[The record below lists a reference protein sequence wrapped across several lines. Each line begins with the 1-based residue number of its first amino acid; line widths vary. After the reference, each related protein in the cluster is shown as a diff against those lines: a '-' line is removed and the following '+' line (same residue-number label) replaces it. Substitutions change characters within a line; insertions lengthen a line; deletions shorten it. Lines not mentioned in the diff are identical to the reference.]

1 MIPTDTLPPMQ
12 LYVVMAILGTFAAV
26 VIAFLR
32 EAELNS
38 SAIGMSNF
46 LVAFIMAIMLIA
58 AWGHLMYVLVLQ
70 AKDSDSGVVA
80 HIVFHALVIGP
91 MLPLALLL
99 LFQTYI
105 DGLRKRVAQN
115 SGFQ

>member
-26 VIAFLR
+26 VITFLR

-38 SAIGMSNF
+38 SAIGLSNF
-46 LVAFIMAIMLIA
+46 LVTLIMAVVLIA
-58 AWGHLMYVLVLQ
+58 AWGHLMYVLALL
-70 AKDSDSGVVA
+70 AKDADSGVVK

-105 DGLRKRVAQN
+105 DRLRKRVAQH
-115 SGFQ
+115 SGSQ